1 MLADFITVNQPQL
14 AMPPHLDLGYL
25 VFCCSGR
32 DVTNV
37 VVGGVTAV
45 SR

>member
-1 MLADFITVNQPQL
+1 
-14 AMPPHLDLGYL
+14 MPRELDLGYL
-25 VFCCSGR
+25 VFCCSAH

-45 SR
+45 SQ